1 MLVESIYNLSSKL
14 NHKNMPLVIGITSNS
29 DFYFSRTIENKLD
42 GTEREQGSRAAPQ
55 ALDLQGSETSSY
67 LPLYCILLSLPSLC
81 VYICICVHTHTYFKG
96 AYIFPPHHESNTQ
109 KKFQII
115 RNTLKKQAKIDS
127 QPNSTSHSRLFSPCR
142 CVHTQNFCF
151 HENGDHSVCFSTQ
164 QHIWISF
171 HINMY
176 RFNSSLANTAA

>member
-96 AYIFPPHHESNTQ
+96 AYIFSPPS
-109 KKFQII
+109 
-115 RNTLKKQAKIDS
+115 
-127 QPNSTSHSRLFSPCR
+127 
-142 CVHTQNFCF
+142 
-151 HENGDHSVCFSTQ
+151 
-164 QHIWISF
+164 
-171 HINMY
+171 
-176 RFNSSLANTAA
+176 